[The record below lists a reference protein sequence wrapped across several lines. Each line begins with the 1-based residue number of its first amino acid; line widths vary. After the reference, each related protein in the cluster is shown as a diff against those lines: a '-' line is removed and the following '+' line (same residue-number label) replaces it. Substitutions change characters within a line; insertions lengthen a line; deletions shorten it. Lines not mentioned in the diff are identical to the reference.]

1 MSNIATMKSRNVLY
15 AQSGGVTAVIN
26 ATAAGVIEAGRKSSK
41 INKILAA
48 KNGILGALKEEL
60 IELALD
66 FEEINLALNPEL
78 WEKVEELTGG
88 ERITPVMVTGDNVE
102 VGFHGVG

>member
-1 MSNIATMKSRNVLY
+1 MSESIVLY
-15 AQSGGVTAVIN
+15 THPDCSY
-26 ATAAGVIEAGRKSSK
+26 SD
-41 INKILAA
+41 
-48 KNGILGALKEEL
+48 ALKEEL
-60 IELALD
+60 TDLALD

>member
-1 MSNIATMKSRNVLY
+1 MSESIVLY
-15 AQSGGVTAVIN
+15 THPDCSY
-26 ATAAGVIEAGRKSSK
+26 SD
-41 INKILAA
+41 
-48 KNGILGALKEEL
+48 ALKEEL
-60 IELALD
+60 TDLALD

-88 ERITPVMVTGDNVE
+88 ERITPVMVTEDNVE

>member
-1 MSNIATMKSRNVLY
+1 MAI
-15 AQSGGVTAVIN
+15 
-26 ATAAGVIEAGRKSSK
+26 
-41 INKILAA
+41 
-48 KNGILGALKEEL
+48 
-60 IELALD
+60 D
-66 FEEINLALNPEL
+66 FKEINLALNPEL

>member
-1 MSNIATMKSRNVLY
+1 MSESIVLY
-15 AQSGGVTAVIN
+15 THPDCSY
-26 ATAAGVIEAGRKSSK
+26 SD
-41 INKILAA
+41 
-48 KNGILGALKEEL
+48 ALKEEL
-60 IELALD
+60 TDLALD

-102 VGFHGVG
+102 GGFHGVG